1 MEKLF
6 EKQWLKISQICG
18 NTRIYKSK
26 NFNEHKVGQLK
37 GTHAET
43 RYNKIVKA
51 KDKESVV
58 NRKNQLITY
67 KKFSKLST
75 ILGKSF
81 EGQKRVGYTNSAE
94 RNKNF

>member
-26 NFNEHKVGQLK
+26 NVNEHEVGQLK
-37 GTHAET
+37 GTHAES

-51 KDKESVV
+51 K
-58 NRKNQLITY
+58 
-67 KKFSKLST
+67 
-75 ILGKSF
+75 GK
-81 EGQKRVGYTNSAE
+81 
-94 RNKNF
+94 

>member
-26 NFNEHKVGQLK
+26 NFNDKVGQLK

-51 KDKESVV
+51 KDKESAV
-58 NRKNQLITY
+58 NRKKKSTY
-67 KKFSKLST
+67 HL
-75 ILGKSF
+75 
-81 EGQKRVGYTNSAE
+81 
-94 RNKNF
+94 